1 MQRFNSLALIA
12 VIFVLM
18 AFTVQV
24 SKQPATAINNIT
36 NTGTPTK
43 ATTFVVDNQH
53 SKLTWTARKV
63 TGEHSG
69 NITINGGTLQ
79 VENNALKSGN
89 FTLDTRTITNTDI
102 TDPETRGK
110 LLTHLKSD
118 DFFAVDKFPAADFVI
133 TAVTA
138 KGGGN
143 YDVAGKLTI
152 KGITNNITFPA
163 TIAVANNKLSA
174 KARIKVD
181 RTKYDIKFRSKRFF
195 ENLGDKVIYD
205 DFDLDV
211 VLVASAQ

>member
-1 MQRFNSLALIA
+1 MQRLNSLALIA

-24 SKQPATAINNIT
+24 SQQPAASPTSTIND
-36 NTGTPTK
+36 NTPAK
-43 ATTFVVDNQH
+43 ITTFLVDNQQ
-53 SKLTWTARKV
+53 SKLTWTGKKV

-69 NITINGGTLQ
+69 NININGGTLQ
-79 VENNALKSGN
+79 VENNTLKSGN
-89 FTLDTRTITNTDI
+89 FTLDTRTISNTDI

-118 DFFAVDKFPAADFVI
+118 AFFSVEKFPSAEFVI
-133 TAVTA
+133 TGVTA
-138 KGGGN
+138 KGAGK

-163 TIAVANNKLSA
+163 SIAVANNKLSA
-174 KARIKVD
+174 KANIKID
-181 RTKYDIKFRSKRFF
+181 RTKYDIKFRSKSFF